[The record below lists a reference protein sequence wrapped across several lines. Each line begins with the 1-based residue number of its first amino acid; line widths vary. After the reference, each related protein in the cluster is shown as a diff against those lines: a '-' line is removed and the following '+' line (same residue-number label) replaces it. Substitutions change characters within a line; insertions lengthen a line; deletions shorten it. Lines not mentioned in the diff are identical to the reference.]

1 MKNGRFTPEER
12 AELIKLDAVDD
23 VSARCITYSKAFKE
37 EAMRRYEAGEMPS
50 AIFASVG
57 LPSSLIG
64 YKRIERAMYHW
75 KEAKRKGSLVGTDAP
90 QVRHRNQVE
99 RLKRE
104 KREAIAQQREI
115 RRREQQEYER
125 RIVELE
131 RELAALRRKA
141 ATA

>member
-12 AELIKLDAVDD
+12 AALIKLDAVDD
-23 VSARCITYSKAFKE
+23 VSARCIIYSKAFKE
-37 EAMRRYEAGEMPS
+37 EVMRRYEAGETPS

-75 KEAKRKGSLVGTDAP
+75 KEAKRKGCLVGTDAP
-90 QVRHRNQVE
+90 KVRHRNQIE

-125 RIVELE
+125 RIAELK
-131 RELAALRRKA
+131 RELAALKEGNA
-141 ATA
+141 A